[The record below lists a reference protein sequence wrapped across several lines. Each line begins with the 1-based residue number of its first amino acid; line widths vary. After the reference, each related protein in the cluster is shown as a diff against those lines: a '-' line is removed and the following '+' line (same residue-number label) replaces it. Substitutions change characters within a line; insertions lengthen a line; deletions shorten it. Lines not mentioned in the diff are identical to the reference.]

1 MTCCASVA
9 SRPPY
14 SAGQPRQVQPAAARC
29 RFQASRS
36 ACASCSRPG
45 PPAPRRSAKRPV
57 RFSAS
62 HCRTR
67 CRNSSSSAVSCT
79 RASLRQNPR
88 ARRGG
93 SDGPAEQ
100 CAWPATA
107 ATRRLS
113 LPSTCFIR
121 GVRVEFTIPA
131 TVAGA
136 ARGFGDATAL
146 GGPGGPRLSYRQLHQ
161 GVAVVARAVIAE
173 GVAPGGRVA
182 IRPPNTPPWVLGA
195 LGALYA
201 GGTVVPVNTRFTGPE
216 ALDVVSRGG
225 ARALIV
231 AGQFLGTDRLAAL
244 GAAEKEKTT
253 STHNAQP
260 GSGSLDQLR
269 VVVRV
274 PVEAT
279 PAADPAPGGAARTGA
294 AAAGAPGRARVID
307 WAEFL
312 DRAARV
318 PATLADARAAMVRP
332 EHVSD
337 ILFTSGTTGRSKG
350 AMSAHR
356 QSLAVARAWAE
367 CGCLTS
373 ADRYL
378 VVNPFFHSFGFKAGI
393 LACLVSGATLV
404 PLPVYDAEQA
414 MRLIDAEQITVLPGA
429 PTIYQTILDHPSRA
443 ARDLSSLRLAVT
455 GAATVPVALVERMR
469 RELSFDTVLTAYG
482 LTEAVVA
489 TMCRP
494 GDDPQTVAHTSG
506 RATAGF
512 ELRVTG
518 PDGHETAPAHP
529 GEQGPGEQGPGEE
542 GPGEILLRGPN
553 VMLGYLDDPAATRA
567 AVDADGWLHT
577 GDIGRLDP
585 RGYLTITDRLKDMYI
600 CGGFNVY
607 PAEVEQVIAQL
618 DGVAESV
625 VIGVPD
631 DRLGEVGKAY
641 VVTRPG
647 RGLDAADV
655 LAFCRER
662 LANYKVPRQ
671 VEFRADLPR
680 NPAGKPL
687 KRLLREECE

>member
-121 GVRVEFTIPA
+121 GARVEFTIPA

-136 ARGFGDATAL
+136 AREFGDATAL
-146 GGPGGPRLSYRQLHQ
+146 AEPGGPRLSYRQLHER
-161 GVAVVARAVIAE
+161 VAVVARALIAE
-173 GVAPGGRVA
+173 GVAPGDRVA
-182 IRPPNTPPWVLGA
+182 IWSPNTHHWVVGA
-195 LGALYA
+195 LGALHA
-201 GGTVVPVNTRFTGPE
+201 GATLVPVNTRFTGPE
-216 ALDVVSRGG
+216 ALDVISRSG

-231 AGQFLGTDRLAAL
+231 AGWFLGTDRLAAL
-244 GAAEKEKTT
+244 RTAEKHNTT
-253 STHNAQP
+253 STHNVLA
-260 GSGSLDQLR
+260 GTGCLDQLR

-274 PVEAT
+274 PVEAAPVDDEVAN
-279 PAADPAPGGAARTGA
+279 PAAG
-294 AAAGAPGRARVID
+294 RVIHWD
-307 WAEFL
+307 EFL
-312 DRAARV
+312 ARGARV
-318 PATLADARAAMVRP
+318 PGTLADARAAMVQP

-356 QSLAVARAWAE
+356 QSLAVARAWAD
-367 CGCLTS
+367 CGGLNS

-414 MRLIDAEQITVLPGA
+414 MRLVDAEQITVFPGA
-429 PTIYQTILDHPSRA
+429 PTIYQTILDHPGRAARDLSSLRLPLSPALPRLAQPILDHPGGA

-469 RELSFDTVLTAYG
+469 RELSFDTVLTAYW

-494 GDDPQTVAHTSG
+494 GDDPQTVARTSG

-512 ELRVTG
+512 EIRG
-518 PDGHETAPAHP
+518 AGADGHETAPAHP
-529 GEQGPGEQGPGEE
+529 
-542 GPGEILLRGPN
+542 
-553 VMLGYLDDPAATRA
+553 A
-567 AVDADGWLHT
+567 H
-577 GDIGRLDP
+577 
-585 RGYLTITDRLKDMYI
+585 
-600 CGGFNVY
+600 
-607 PAEVEQVIAQL
+607 
-618 DGVAESV
+618 
-625 VIGVPD
+625 
-631 DRLGEVGKAY
+631 
-641 VVTRPG
+641 PG
-647 RGLDAADV
+647 R
-655 LAFCRER
+655 
-662 LANYKVPRQ
+662 
-671 VEFRADLPR
+671 
-680 NPAGKPL
+680 
-687 KRLLREECE
+687 